1 MQKPEHDKNVI
12 NVNLSSPADA
22 AGMDVTGNATGTD
35 SIANAAYMSNSADV
49 ASNTDKPANRN
60 TTRLSLVWSLL
71 EGSKRFF
78 MISIFA
84 TLMMN
89 VLDMISPQIIRAAID
104 SVIGDKELA
113 LPDVFI
119 ASVGRIGGVE
129 YLRSHLWVIG
139 AAILC
144 LAAGSV
150 GFRYVSMVFNSKGAE
165 HFAKTMRDR
174 LFSHIQRLPFS
185 WHMKNQTGDIIQR
198 CTSDVDT
205 IKNFISEQ
213 LTAVF
218 RIAMMI
224 ILSLAFMFSMNEKLA
239 LVALVSIPVIL
250 GYSWGFHAKIRDRF
264 TKCDEN
270 EGVLSIIAQENL
282 TGIRVV
288 RAFGRENFE
297 KERFEKQ
304 NNIYTN
310 AWMKLC
316 VVLSLFWGTGDLV
329 SGLQIMLVV
338 VLGTY
343 FCVKGEMTAGE
354 FIAFVSYNTMLVWPV
369 RSLGRTI
376 SEMSKAGV
384 SAERIH
390 YIMNSPTEEDK
401 PGAVTP
407 DMRGDI
413 VFDHVSFRYGTE
425 TVLSDVSFQIP
436 KGTTFGILGS
446 TGSGKSTLMHLLNR
460 LYDLPEGKSRITVGG
475 VDIRDMKGE
484 WVRQNIGIV
493 LQEPFLFSRTIGE
506 NIGITRDET
515 SLADIR
521 EAADIACVDGAITDF
536 AKGYDT
542 LVGERGVTL
551 SGGQKQRTAIA
562 RMLMQNTPIMVFDD
576 SLSAVDAET
585 DLKIRQAL
593 KNKLKEATVI
603 LIAHRVT
610 TLMQADRILVLDK
623 GKAAE
628 MGTHEELMER
638 RGIYRKVYDMQMT
651 LAEEV
656 KEHGV

>member
-1 MQKPEHDKNVI
+1 M
-12 NVNLSSPADA
+12 
-22 AGMDVTGNATGTD
+22 
-35 SIANAAYMSNSADV
+35 
-49 ASNTDKPANRN
+49 
-60 TTRLSLVWSLL
+60 
-71 EGSKRFF
+71 
-78 MISIFA
+78 
-84 TLMMN
+84 
-89 VLDMISPQIIRAAID
+89 
-104 SVIGDKELA
+104 
-113 LPDVFI
+113 
-119 ASVGRIGGVE
+119 
-129 YLRSHLWVIG
+129 
-139 AAILC
+139 
-144 LAAGSV
+144 
-150 GFRYVSMVFNSKGAE
+150 
-165 HFAKTMRDR
+165 
-174 LFSHIQRLPFS
+174 
-185 WHMKNQTGDIIQR
+185 
-198 CTSDVDT
+198 DT

-218 RIAMMI
+218 RIVMMI
-224 ILSLAFMFSMNEKLA
+224 TLSLVFMFSMNGKLA
-239 LVALVSIPVIL
+239 LVALVSIPIIL
-250 GYSWGFHAKIRDRF
+250 GYSWGFHARIRDRF
-264 TKCDEN
+264 TQCDEN

-338 VLGTY
+338 VLGTC
-343 FCVKGEMTAGE
+343 FCVQGEMTAGE

-384 SAERIH
+384 SAERIR
-390 YIMNSPTEEDK
+390 YIMNSPKQEDR
-401 PGAVTP
+401 PGAVMP
-407 DMRGDI
+407 DLRGDI
-413 VFDHVSFRYGTE
+413 VFDQVSFGYGTE
-425 TVLSDVSFQIP
+425 QVLSDVSFQIP

-460 LYDLPEGKSRITVGG
+460 LYDLPEGQGKITIGG

-484 WVRQNIGIV
+484 WVRQNIGMV

-506 NIGITRDET
+506 NIGITREQA
-515 SLADIR
+515 SLPDIR
-521 EAADIACVDGAITDF
+521 QAAAIACVDRAITDF

-562 RMLMQNTPIMVFDD
+562 RMLMQRTPIMVFDD

-593 KNKLKEATVI
+593 KSKLEEATVI

-610 TLMQADRILVLDK
+610 TLMQADCILVLDK
-623 GKAAE
+623 GTVAE
-628 MGTHEELMER
+628 MGSHKELMER
-638 RGIYRKVYDMQMT
+638 HGIYRKVYDMQMT

-656 KEHGV
+656 EEYGA